1 MTCQKWE
8 VKKTDY
14 SSGRKRLNEDLDK
27 IQSCQITYKAFL
39 KKKSRGKWEPFAR
52 SYETKIND
60 NR

>member
-27 IQSCQITYKAFL
+27 IQSCKITYKAFL
-39 KKKSRGKWEPFAR
+39 KKKVEENGNHLPGRMKQR
-52 SYETKIND
+52 
-60 NR
+60 